1 MTVKSTHVETIETE
15 PEMQPETVLKEL
27 RRLANSPADIIQK
40 YIVLAVL
47 LLFGAFTWFA
57 WQQNSSQPER
67 LYTLLEKTISQQNI
81 SLEKQGESIRIQQ
94 ESLSKIQ
101 EFTIRVPI
109 EHADHTTRL
118 TAVTSDIMRLTD
130 ESSRL
135 KDAVLANTE
144 AIGRLVKALDENAK
158 RNNGT

>member
-57 WQQNSSQPER
+57 WQQNASQPER
-67 LYTLLEKTISQQNI
+67 LYTVLEQSIQQ
-81 SLEKQGESIRIQQ
+81 QGESLQIQQ
-94 ESLSKIQ
+94 DSLAKIQ

-109 EHADHTTRL
+109 EHADHTVRL
-118 TAVTSDIMRLTD
+118 TAVSSDIMRLTD

-144 AIGRLVKALDENAK
+144 AIGRLVAALEENAK

>member
-67 LYTLLEKTISQQNI
+67 LYTLLEQSIKQ
-81 SLEKQGESIRIQQ
+81 QGESLQIQQ
-94 ESLSKIQ
+94 DSLRKIQ
-101 EFTIRVPI
+101 DFAIRVPI

-118 TAVTSDIMRLTD
+118 TAVSSDIMRLTD

-135 KDAVLANTE
+135 KEAVLANTE
-144 AIGRLVKALDENAK
+144 AIGRLVAALEENAK
-158 RNNGT
+158 RNSGT

>member
-1 MTVKSTHVETIETE
+1 MKEQAMTVKSTHVETIETD

-47 LLFGAFTWFA
+47 ILFGAFTWFA
-57 WQQNSSQPER
+57 WQQNAQQPER
-67 LYTLLEKTISQQNI
+67 LYVLLEKSVTQ
-81 SLEKQGESIRIQQ
+81 QGESLRIQEQ
-94 ESLSKIQ
+94 SLAKLQ
-101 EFTIRVPI
+101 EFAIRVPI

-118 TAVTSDIMRLTD
+118 TAVSTDIMRLTD

-144 AIGRLVKALDENAK
+144 AIGRLVKALEENAK
-158 RNNGT
+158 RNSGT